1 MFKILFYGGQIFSF
15 NYIYIYIHT
24 HFIASGL
31 QVELPMRAKSMVSH
45 TSLQHDSIA
54 EANSINDLMILLVY
68 LDTVI
73 LYEFKTSEDQL
84 F

>member
-1 MFKILFYGGQIFSF
+1 
-15 NYIYIYIHT
+15 
-24 HFIASGL
+24 
-31 QVELPMRAKSMVSH
+31 MRAKSLVCH

-54 EANSINDLMILLVY
+54 EASSINDLMILLVY

-73 LYEFKTSEDQL
+73 LYELKTNEDQL

>member
-1 MFKILFYGGQIFSF
+1 MGVKFFFLI
-15 NYIYIYIHT
+15 IYIHTHT

-31 QVELPMRAKSMVSH
+31 QVEPPMWAKSMVSH

-73 LYEFKTSEDQL
+73 LYELKTNEDQL